1 MLIDHFAYYFY
12 FILSPEIYYICRA
25 IGRIAMP
32 VFAFLLVQGFIH
44 TKDIKKYMSRL
55 LITAIAT
62 QLVIVALSLINR
74 GYFTGYDINVAKIL
88 NILFSFVL
96 SLILLIC
103 IDRKIINADKKDLI
117 DKFIRVIIISVI
129 VAIYIY
135 ISIDYTYIVP
145 ILCITIYIFE
155 KLKTNTKDKKILYL
169 IILMEC
175 TLLFFI
181 SSLQSATYG
190 VFSALAIPFIAAYNG
205 KLGKKSKIVR
215 GSFYIV
221 FVLQHLFFYL
231 FSLITFGLIH

>member
-1 MLIDHFAYYFY
+1 
-12 FILSPEIYYICRA
+12 
-25 IGRIAMP
+25 MP